1 MWRKNKLLKDK
12 NLYYVGGVVRDEIL
26 GAASFDTDFC
36 YEGDA
41 IEFAKKQG
49 LRIVKENSDFGTV
62 RVVAQDIGTPHP
74 QPLTSQKMLNGSHFL
89 RQSHKGRGELC
100 AEIDI
105 ASTREEEYPKA
116 GHLPVVKNLGCP
128 LKDDLKR
135 RDFTINAMAKN
146 TLTNEIVDYF
156 GGMDDIRNKKLRV
169 LHSQSFIDDPT
180 RIVRAL
186 KFSVRFGFALDEE
199 TKKLQNEYLSNIN
212 YDMSYH
218 RLKKELKETFSL
230 NKEEAYKKFI
240 NDGIYKLLS
249 NDVISSKLAEGVCA
263 KLVEKYNPANP
274 WLVWLGNFDLSNL
287 ELTAEEKNIIDS
299 VPDVK
304 PKSDFELYKLF
315 KDLPLE
321 SILLYALHVD
331 YNLALHY
338 LDDLK
343 NIRIETS
350 GNDLKSMGFKQGKI
364 YKEIFDLLLEEKI
377 RNPHLTKQDEIQLI
391 RGKYGI

>member
-1 MWRKNKLLKDK
+1 MLKDK

-26 GAASFDTDFC
+26 GAASFDMDLC

-49 LRIVKENSDFGTV
+49 LRIVKENPDFGTV
-62 RVVAQDIGTPHP
+62 RVVNSLDLDTSP
-74 QPLTSQKMLNGSHFL
+74 QPRTYGVSPQ
-89 RQSHKGRGELC
+89 GEGEVM
-100 AEIDI
+100 EIDI

-116 GHLPVVKNLGCP
+116 GHLPVVKNLGCS

-186 KFSVRFGFALDEE
+186 KFSVRFGFELDEE
-199 TKKLQNEYLSNIN
+199 TKNLQIEYLSNIN

-218 RLKKELKETFSL
+218 RLKKELKETFNL

-240 NDGIYKLLS
+240 DYGIYKLLS
-249 NDVISSKLAEGVCA
+249 NNIVPSKFAEGICA
-263 KLVEKYNPANP
+263 NLVEKYAPANP
-274 WLVWLGNFDLSNL
+274 WLVWLGNLDLSNL
-287 ELTAEEKNIIDS
+287 ELTAEEKNIINS
-299 VPDVK
+299 VSKVK

-315 KDLPLE
+315 KHLPLE
-321 SILLYALHVD
+321 SILIYALNVD
-331 YNLALHY
+331 YALAVHY
-338 LDDLK
+338 LEDLRHIELEITGDDLK
-343 NIRIETS
+343 TLGIE
-350 GNDLKSMGFKQGKI
+350 QGI
-364 YKEIFDLLLEEKI
+364 VYKKIFDFVLEKKLQ
-377 RNPHLTKQDEIQLI
+377 NPDMTKHDELDLI
-391 RGKYGI
+391 KNTLFK